1 VIGASDRPGSVGA
14 TVWRNVLDGG
24 FKGMVWPVNPRHD
37 QVAGQRAYPSV
48 AALPAVPELAVICIP
63 AAGVPRL
70 IGELGAAGC
79 RAAVVISA
87 GFDSTGADGV
97 SLREAMLAAARPYL
111 IRILGPNCVGLLV
124 PRLGLNA
131 SFAPAAALPGRL
143 ALVAQSGALVT
154 SVLDW
159 AGERGIGFSHF
170 ISLGDGSDVDFGDLL
185 DYLAADVHTDAIL
198 LYAESIRQAR
208 KFMSAARSAA
218 RGKPTLIVKAGRGA
232 AAARAAFSH
241 TGALAGTDL
250 VYDAALRR
258 AGMLRVFTTAELFDA
273 VNMLGHP
280 VRPRGQRLAILTN
293 GGGPGVMALDA
304 LGTGTDMAAT
314 LTPAT
319 LAQLDAVLPATWSR
333 NNPVD
338 IIGDAPVGRYR
349 DALRILLAAPE
360 VDAIVLIHAP
370 TAIVSSAAI
379 AAELLPLLHGCERP
393 VYLCWMGGAS
403 VAAARVLCSEA
414 GLAHFDTPE
423 AAVAGHLQLIN
434 YQRNQQLLMQVPAAQ
449 PDLLPH
455 PDRGA
460 ARALIE
466 RLGEGPVGEADTKAL
481 LALYGIPVAATEVVA
496 DAAGALAAAR
506 RIGYPLAPS
515 LPRAASAIRWRSNW
529 SRPTSATSPR
539 WAAWHSILTT
549 MPP

>member
-1 VIGASDRPGSVGA
+1 
-14 TVWRNVLDGG
+14 
-24 FKGMVWPVNPRHD
+24 
-37 QVAGQRAYPSV
+37 
-48 AALPAVPELAVICIP
+48 
-63 AAGVPRL
+63 
-70 IGELGAAGC
+70 
-79 RAAVVISA
+79 
-87 GFDSTGADGV
+87 
-97 SLREAMLAAARPYL
+97 
-111 IRILGPNCVGLLV
+111 
-124 PRLGLNA
+124 
-131 SFAPAAALPGRL
+131 LPGRL

-185 DYLAADVHTDAIL
+185 DYLAADIHTDAIL

-319 LAQLDAVLPATWSR
+319 LAQLDAVLPATWSQ
-333 NNPVD
+333 NNSVD

-360 VDAIVLIHAP
+360 VDAIVLIRTAFRSQPPKCGRCRRRPRCRAP
-370 TAIVSSAAI
+370 
-379 AAELLPLLHGCERP
+379 H
-393 VYLCWMGGAS
+393 
-403 VAAARVLCSEA
+403 
-414 GLAHFDTPE
+414 
-423 AAVAGHLQLIN
+423 
-434 YQRNQQLLMQVPAAQ
+434 
-449 PDLLPH
+449 
-455 PDRGA
+455 
-460 ARALIE
+460 
-466 RLGEGPVGEADTKAL
+466 RLS
-481 LALYGIPVAATEVVA
+481 
-496 DAAGALAAAR
+496 AGAQTGFAR
-506 RIGYPLAPS
+506 HQPQVRGGRR
-515 LPRAASAIRWRSNW
+515 RAQS
-529 SRPTSATSPR
+529 
-539 WAAWHSILTT
+539 
-549 MPP
+549 